1 MPKPKDQNQQ
11 LRELNDRF
19 RDATA
24 HVKKHAPHLL
34 GSLGKFGGLGQCG
47 AALPKKDEQD
57 E

>member
-11 LRELNDRF
+11 LRELNNRF

-34 GSLGKFGGLGQCG
+34 ASLGKFGGLGQCG
-47 AALPKKDEQD
+47 AALPKKDEQN